1 MRGRID
7 WQAQSWPGA
16 VPRLEIDTDTLGLI
30 VVDVQYSC
38 AHPEHTPGRLR
49 RNESPELFDAWARRI
64 QDLLIPNTQRL
75 LAWFREHARPIL
87 YLRVGSLLPDAQDQH
102 PKRRLA
108 WLRPGPDEPPYR
120 SPVGSPDHAILP
132 EIAPQPGELVIDK
145 NTSGAFNGSAID
157 FYLQGLGLHTLV
169 ICGVS
174 TFACVDNTARDAA
187 DRGYN
192 VIVVEDACAGSAGS
206 EAAHEATLRTF
217 GRYFGAVK
225 TTAQLVEELSG
236 VVESPALAAI
246 RAR

>member
-7 WQAQSWPGA
+7 WQDQSWPGA
-16 VPRLEIDTDTLGLI
+16 VPRLEVDADTLGLI

-38 AHPEHTPGRLR
+38 A
-49 RNESPELFDAWARRI
+49 
-64 QDLLIPNTQRL
+64 
-75 LAWFREHARPIL
+75 
-87 YLRVGSLLPDAQDQH
+87 H

-174 TFACVDNTARDAA
+174 TSACVDNTARDAA